1 MLVRA
6 WMANP
11 STADGLVRSSPH
23 AAIAEPCLVDLGT
36 KRVERFQDRRSG
48 RFIELE
54 VVDDVSCGGW
64 LPMGLLVLE
73 P

>member
-11 STADGLVRSSPH
+11 STADGLARPATHV
-23 AAIAEPCLVDLGT
+23 AITEPCLVDLGS
-36 KRVERFQDRRSG
+36 KRIERLYDQLSG
-48 RFIELE
+48 RFVELE

-64 LPMGLLVLE
+64 LPRDLLILE

>member
-11 STADGLVRSSPH
+11 RTADGLGRPG
-23 AAIAEPCLVDLGT
+23 ANGAIAEPCLVDLDT
-36 KRVERFQDRRSG
+36 KRVERFQDRLSG
-48 RFIELE
+48 RLIEIE
-54 VVDDVSCGGW
+54 VIDDVSCGGW
-64 LPMGLLVLE
+64 LPMELLVLE